1 MAAGVL
7 KKKNFY
13 NLMWRDRYVRGGGG
27 GVIWTVTP
35 VAHSG
40 LTPLA
45 NEKRNDGAQSHY
57 SG

>member
-40 LTPLA
+40 LTLLA
-45 NEKRNDGAQSHY
+45 IE
-57 SG
+57 